1 MSKKLLTALVLIGLV
16 ALILIYNSRG
26 NWLTEPQITIDFI
39 FTKVALLKSVAFL
52 IFAALGTTIGVL
64 LHK

>member
-16 ALILIYNSRG
+16 ALVLIYNSRG

>member
-1 MSKKLLTALVLIGLV
+1 MSKKLLTALILIGLV
-16 ALILIYNSRG
+16 ALVLIYNSRG
-26 NWLTEPQITIDFI
+26 NWLTEPRITIDFI
-39 FTKVALLKSVAFL
+39 FTKVELLKSVAFL